1 MTRLALVMALLLAAT
16 AGLALAGTRPAPGT
30 GGEIQFTGTFKG
42 SPTGGS
48 SKLFQMRVD
57 PGGTLI
63 WQVEGDLP
71 ARCRG
76 SRIIDAKAI
85 FFSTRV
91 KQWAIRADGK
101 FGVAQR
107 YDDGGGPITLRVTG
121 EFRGNRVRGIARA
134 VERGLGGLVCT
145 GKRRFTARRT
155 QG

>member
-1 MTRLALVMALLLAAT
+1 MRLALVTVLLLAAT
-16 AGLALAGTRPAPGT
+16 VGLALAGSRPAPGT
-30 GGEIQFTGTFKG
+30 GGEIQFAGTFRG
-42 SPTGGS
+42 PPTGGS

-63 WQVEGDLP
+63 WQVDGDLP

-85 FFSTRV
+85 FFATRV
-91 KQWAIRADGK
+91 KQWPIRADGK

-107 YDDGGGPITLRVTG
+107 YDDGGGTVTLRVTG
-121 EFRGNRVRGIARA
+121 EFRGDRVRGIARA
-134 VERGLGGLVCT
+134 KERGFGGLVCT

-155 QG
+155 EG